1 MIPDYHIL
9 TDILYAFT
17 NAATFGYRALIPD
30 AMYLMKF
37 FITIEIVILGMHYGL
52 AGDSN
57 VSVQAIR
64 KCIFIG
70 FYLWLIPNFHDISRQ
85 VIESFGTAGLKAGG
99 SALTKLDLFDP
110 SAIIGYGLDATEP
123 LFKTGGFC
131 LNPLTLIMMGIGG
144 LLILGAYFVIAWQLF
159 LTIVEFYIVTVITVI
174 LLPFGLF
181 KPLSF
186 LAERAI
192 SLCFTLG
199 IKMMIVS
206 FVLATSYRTLVGLT
220 LPGDATFQQV
230 VTMFLATG
238 SIALLCWHAPKICF
252 SFVGGSP
259 QLSFDDFVRSVSR
272 GGRTGSRI
280 ANTLRPSK

>member
-1 MIPDYHIL
+1 MIADYHIL
-9 TDILYAFT
+9 TDILCAFT

-37 FITIEIVILGMHYGL
+37 FITIEIVMLGVHYAL
-52 AGDSN
+52 ASDSN

-70 FYLWLIPNFHDISRQ
+70 FYLWLIPNFHEISRQ
-85 VIESFGTAGLKAGG
+85 VIESFGSAGLKAGG
-99 SALTKLDLFDP
+99 STLTKLDLFDP
-110 SAIIGYGLDATEP
+110 SAIIGYGLDATAP
-123 LFKTGGFC
+123 LFKKGGFL
-131 LNPLTLIMMGIGG
+131 LNPFTMFLMIIGG
-144 LLILGAYFVIAWQLF
+144 LFVLAAYFVIAWQLF

-206 FVLATSYRTLVGLT
+206 FVIAISYKTLVSLT
-220 LPGDATFQQV
+220 LPLLATFQQV
-230 VTMFLATG
+230 ITMFLATG

-272 GGRTGSRI
+272 GGRTGSKI
-280 ANTLRPSK
+280 VNTLRSK